1 MEVAS
6 GVGAVV
12 CASVAVEVVDD
23 GRVAVAGA
31 AFVAV
36 GAGSDWTAAVAGMEV
51 KLGEGIAVSLGW
63 ACAQAINR
71 SSRAS
76 DREDRRISRLSIS
89 HL

>member
-12 CASVAVEVVDD
+12 CASVAVEIVKD
-23 GRVAVAGA
+23 GRVAVGVVVRAG
-31 AFVAV
+31 V
-36 GAGSDWTAAVAGMEV
+36 GAGSDWTAAVAGREV
-51 KLGEGIAVSLGW
+51 KLGEGVAVSLGW

-76 DREDRRISRLSIS
+76 DKEDRRISRLSIS

>member
-1 MEVAS
+1 MAAEI
-6 GVGAVV
+6 VG
-12 CASVAVEVVDD
+12 D

-31 AFVAV
+31 ALAAV
-36 GAGSDWTAAVAGMEV
+36 GVGSDRTTAVAGREV
-51 KLGEGIAVSLGW
+51 GLGEGVAVSLGW
-63 ACAQAINR
+63 ACVQAINR

>member
-1 MEVAS
+1 MEAAS

-12 CASVAVEVVDD
+12 CASVAVEIVGD

-31 AFVAV
+31 ALVAV
-36 GAGSDWTAAVAGMEV
+36 GVGSDWTTAVAGREV
-51 KLGEGIAVSLGW
+51 GLGEGIAVPLGCG
-63 ACAQAINR
+63 CAQAINR

>member
-1 MEVAS
+1 MEAAS

-12 CASVAVEVVDD
+12 CASVAVEIVGD

-31 AFVAV
+31 ALVAV
-36 GAGSDWTAAVAGMEV
+36 CVGSDWTTAVAGREV
-51 KLGEGIAVSLGW
+51 GLGEGVAVPLGC